1 MIGAFLN
8 AGTDFFRIEVLD
20 YVPAHYRAAI
30 FLRICEKNIHLVSLE
45 NMNMIHWIIDV
56 KCLDIL
62 FPSQRLNASS
72 LRRHDEGD

>member
-1 MIGAFLN
+1 MRGAFLN
-8 AGTDFFRIEVLD
+8 AGTNFFRIEVLD

-30 FLRICEKNIHLVSLE
+30 FRIREKNIHLVSLE

-62 FPSQRLNASS
+62 FPGQRLNASS
-72 LRRHDEGD
+72 LRRHKGD

>member
-1 MIGAFLN
+1 MYLH
-8 AGTDFFRIEVLD
+8 TIEQPSSVS
-20 YVPAHYRAAI
+20 VK
-30 FLRICEKNIHLVSLE
+30 KNIHLVSLE